1 MQILR
6 LNLQFTPIFSGRC
19 CACAK
24 QQSRSEKFS
33 CRESWNP
40 ALQCNI
46 RHNCSKLE
54 FCGICCFL
62 LKIFSRIFGYWWT
75 VVVSVGIP
83 MDFFICFGIVNFF
96 KLCILMI
103 FVPWNLANIS
113 QSFLALIVH
122 TCLLSSIYRFKWWV
136 FHSRYDFFGKLC
148 LIVYIYIWDMTLFLT
163 SLYSEFFILYLFYM

>member
-1 MQILR
+1 MSDVVHVP
-6 LNLQFTPIFSGRC
+6 NSK
-19 CACAK
+19 AEVK
-24 QQSRSEKFS
+24 KFS
-33 CRESWNP
+33 CRESWYS

-46 RHNCSKLE
+46 RRSKWFQTWILWHLLLCICS
-54 FCGICCFL
+54 FL

-75 VVVSVGIP
+75 VVVSVAIP
-83 MDFFICFGIVNFF
+83 MDFFICFGFVNFF
-96 KLCILMI
+96 KLCILMN

-136 FHSRYDFFGKLC
+136 FYSRYDFFGKLC